1 MCLQICAREGGE
13 MMVMQW
19 LTMGLVAC
27 CCAVI
32 LDSPAQAGGKTY
44 EGSELSAPCVLW
56 SNERLKW
63 PQTILGREKAECRR
77 RAVDSKQSNTFCRLI
92 RNYIDPESGE
102 RMCVYKRQGNGLQ
115 ELTVSMSASF
125 KCQADFMCARE

>member
-1 MCLQICAREGGE
+1 MSEREGGE
-13 MMVMQW
+13 MILMRCLMIG
-19 LTMGLVAC
+19 MLVSC
-27 CCAVI
+27 CVF
-32 LDSPAQAGGKTY
+32 LGGNPLHAGGKTY
-44 EGSELSAPCVLW
+44 EGSEASAPCVLW

-63 PQTILGREKAECRR
+63 PQTIMGREKAECRR
-77 RAVDSKQSNTFCRLI
+77 RAVGSAQSNTFCRLI

-125 KCQADFMCARE
+125 KCQVDFMCARQ

>member
-1 MCLQICAREGGE
+1 MMAIRCLLVG
-13 MMVMQW
+13 MVVSCFVGFFGS
-19 LTMGLVAC
+19 LAE
-27 CCAVI
+27 
-32 LDSPAQAGGKTY
+32 AGGKTY
-44 EGSELSAPCVLW
+44 EGSESSAPCVLW

-125 KCQADFMCARE
+125 KCQVDFMCKRE

>member
-1 MCLQICAREGGE
+1 MACMFAACIVAVCL
-13 MMVMQW
+13 
-19 LTMGLVAC
+19 
-27 CCAVI
+27 
-32 LDSPAQAGGKTY
+32 
-44 EGSELSAPCVLW
+44 LSAPAFSEGRIYEGAEEKAHCSIWDNL
-56 SNERLKW
+56 RLKW

-125 KCQADFMCARE
+125 KCQVDFMCKRE

>member
-1 MCLQICAREGGE
+1 MRLPICAREGGE
-13 MMVMQW
+13 MMVMRW
-19 LTMGLVAC
+19 LTMGL
-27 CCAVI
+27 
-32 LDSPAQAGGKTY
+32 
-44 EGSELSAPCVLW
+44 LW

-63 PQTILGREKAECRR
+63 PQTIMGREKAQCRR

-92 RNYIDPESGE
+92 RNYIDSESGE